1 MDQNTPGLK
10 YEVYSI
16 LLETFKKI
24 LSQKAQFKNSKKMD
38 VPAISALFVS
48 QGKIKNMSP
57 DTDCSLNLRPLPAV
71 RDVSDKCDNYPNK
84 CNISMTKCE
93 IMSVISP

>member
-16 LLETFKKI
+16 LLETFKNI
-24 LSQKAQFKNSKKMD
+24 LSQKVQFKNSKKMD

-48 QGKIKNMSP
+48 EGKIKIMSP
-57 DTDCSLNLRPLPAV
+57 DTDRSLNLRPLTAV
-71 RDVSDKCDNYPNK
+71 RDVSDKCDNHPNK
-84 CNISMTKCE
+84 CNISITRCE
-93 IMSVISP
+93 IMSFLSP